1 MHYKNPEGK
10 EGKNVFD
17 FLLSEAAR
25 IAQTIAIGKDRI
37 TDEQYIV
44 NEINHFKVSQR
55 RKEMLDGEK

>member
-1 MHYKNPEGK
+1 M
-10 EGKNVFD
+10 FD

-25 IAQTIAIGKDRI
+25 IAQAVTIGKDRI

-55 RKEMLDGEK
+55 RKEMLDGEKYYVQA